1 MSSARLLILGVL
13 RTKQPTHGY
22 DIRKELEVWGA
33 EGWANI
39 AYGSIYHALSS
50 MTKEELVEP
59 VDTAPETGKRPAK
72 TAYAITESGER
83 EFQRLLREHWW
94 EQKPAIDPFHV
105 ALTFM
110 DALPRDELVTAL
122 RHHAA
127 ISRANAEVVAHFSTK
142 LPLHEKN
149 APRHIAD
156 IYRLVAAHLEVEA
169 NWSEDAAEKAE
180 RGELP

>member
-22 DIRKELEVWGA
+22 DIRRELETWGA
-33 EGWANI
+33 EGWANV
-39 AYGSIYHALSS
+39 AYGSIYHALSK
-50 MTKEELVEP
+50 MTVEGLVE
-59 VDTAPETGKRPAK
+59 VVGTEEGSGKRSAK
-72 TAYAITESGER
+72 TTYAVTERGEQ

-94 EQKPAIDPFHV
+94 EPKPPVDPFHV

-127 ISRANAEVVAHFSTK
+127 ISRANAGAVTHFAGR
-142 LPLHEKN
+142 LPPHEKN
-149 APRHIAD
+149 APRHVTD
-156 IYRLVAAHLEVEA
+156 IYRLVASHLEVEA
-169 NWSEDAAEKAE
+169 RWAEDAADKAE

>member
-1 MSSARLLILGVL
+1 
-13 RTKQPTHGY
+13 
-22 DIRKELEVWGA
+22 
-33 EGWANI
+33 
-39 AYGSIYHALSS
+39 
-50 MTKEELVEP
+50 MTKEGLVEP
-59 VDTAPETGKRPAK
+59 VDTAQEPGKRPAK
-72 TAYAITESGER
+72 IAYAITEHGER

-142 LPLHEKN
+142 PPPPEKN
-149 APRHIAD
+149 APRHITD

-169 NWSEDAAEKAE
+169 NWSDAAAEKAE